1 MNWHDILFGNE
12 NYAFLAEIAVRSL
25 IMFLI
30 IFAGLRLTS
39 KRTVKQLS
47 VFELLI
53 IIALGS
59 AAGDPMFYK
68 DVGIVNSLMVFV
80 VILLL
85 YWILT
90 KTMEHSEKM
99 ESVLE
104 GKPFYIIREGKAARE
119 SLTHKVLAMDEF
131 FSALR
136 SHQIYQLGQVKE
148 GVLEVNGEIS
158 LLLYPKGEIK
168 PGLPVWPD
176 YLMKK
181 TRQVPLSG
189 VYACTNCGSTQ
200 HIDEGEVTLCGYC
213 LQNDEWVNAVTQS
226 GSSE

>member
-85 YWILT
+85 YWILSVCQ
-90 KTMEHSEKM
+90 KTINSQD
-99 ESVLE
+99 
-104 GKPFYIIREGKAARE
+104 INI
-119 SLTHKVLAMDEF
+119 
-131 FSALR
+131 
-136 SHQIYQLGQVKE
+136 
-148 GVLEVNGEIS
+148 
-158 LLLYPKGEIK
+158 
-168 PGLPVWPD
+168 
-176 YLMKK
+176 
-181 TRQVPLSG
+181 
-189 VYACTNCGSTQ
+189 
-200 HIDEGEVTLCGYC
+200 
-213 LQNDEWVNAVTQS
+213 LQ
-226 GSSE
+226 